1 MKSWPSYF
9 KQLAIAAGVVLL
21 IILVMDYNTRLDE
34 LNRLNEK
41 ATIVRAQATQAIQ
54 TQVALQ
60 TQIAEAT
67 SDRVTEDN
75 ARKNGEIQEGDQRV
89 VPVPAAGVPPL
100 EIVAPTS
107 VPTRVKKWQ
116 VWMELFFGE

>member
-1 MKSWPSYF
+1 MKSWSSYL
-9 KQLAIAAGVVLL
+9 KQFAIAIGVVLL
-21 IILVMDYNTRLDE
+21 IILVMDYNIRLDE

-75 ARKNGEIQEGDQRV
+75 ARNNGEIQEGDQRV
-89 VPVPAAGVPPL
+89 VPIPATGVPPL
-100 EIVAPTS
+100 EISVPTP